1 MTRLNQ
7 WVAGLAAGAL
17 VASPFAAP
25 AFADPQPAP
34 SHAAITATID
44 DGSAPYCFDPPA
56 NPVKGAMWA
65 GSVNDTAAT
74 SKYVAKAADWLAQK
88 WQEDPTNYRQ
98 AGGIAD
104 GIIALVGSDAHP
116 DVVKEMTTALK
127 EAGPKYV
134 DKNPAG
140 LAKVIMTAEILGE
153 DPTYFLGKDT
163 GNLWIKLASYI
174 NDDTPGMQNRV
185 TMYWGPHL
193 ITIALTRANRP
204 VPTKILDKL
213 LSTQGTQ
220 GDDAGAFGYTKR
232 NHDGTKTFVGDPD
245 YTGIALSDL
254 TLLQRNPHLIPDGY
268 HTKIDTAA
276 NNATTW
282 AINTKTHDDGDYWET
297 YSAANSTGMLAS
309 ALAERGEDMKSVK
322 QWLIF
327 QQDLTKVGAWQAKR
341 NDPDPN
347 IMATDQAIMA
357 ITGHGYAS
365 TWSGKTPKNTPSCT
379 TTPTPKPQHT
389 LVKITVLGDS
399 YSAGNGTLVDGY
411 PADGSYRSPKNYG
424 SVLTGMLNQ
433 KSTDTTYQLDV
444 RAWSGAQIATGDHN
458 IISQADTMDPH
469 TGVILMT
476 AGGNDLNFADVADM
490 CLAERQ
496 KLGGCPGMVDTAR
509 KKLGATMANTTT
521 LLSHI
526 QKRLADP
533 AHTRVILIGYP
544 YLVPV
549 GYDDLF
555 ADVPATQVRAA
566 EDEFRARQA
575 ATIKAWNTSH
585 VLKVDYAPTTSLFN
599 THEPYPFVVRPQ
611 NKYRWING
619 LGETAGERG
628 DDGETHASLI
638 KPWNITKYSV
648 HFFHPNVIGHEQ
660 IAGMVHDVVLSP
672 RAATRSVG
680 AETGGGVPLDQL
692 GTVPGVRMRADVIGQ
707 NLVRAGEPLELDASS
722 SYTSTGHI
730 RRWQWDLDGD
740 GHYEIDSATPGITR
754 TLKQLGKYRAHLRIT
769 DDTDTSD
776 TLTFPIEVTRDGDGV
791 PDTRDNCPTI
801 ANQDQ
806 TDTNHNGVGD
816 ACDPNTTKA
825 PR

>member
-1 MTRLNQ
+1 MAVVGMCRRVVGPV
-7 WVAGLAAGAL
+7 VAAALMVGAVGAVPAQAAQASGPADYAAQASKAVDYINAHRVDLARAGVKWQLDGALAL
-17 VASPFAAP
+17 VASGRR
-25 AFADPQPAP
+25 D
-34 SHAAITATID
+34 TATRTTLNAIKD
-44 DGSAPYCFDPPA
+44 TIKAQGPSYCTPKNVGGCAKVTITLLALGEPTTYNGVDYAKPVVTAKDFNQYATNQALDMIALERLGKPIPQELLASVTKYATTQPKHMAGLVSTDGVMLTALSH
-56 NPVKGAMWA
+56 VKATPDRQRQ
-65 GSVNDTAAT
+65 VTA
-74 SKYVAKAADWLAQK
+74 AKAALVKRLDDDRQGDGWGWPDHGANVRATTRVAPGLYRAADAAHRAQAVAGQKWLAAQ
-88 WQEDPTNYRQ
+88 QRPDGSFPAYYSPMLATIQ
-98 AGGIAD
+98 AVPV
-104 GIIALVGSDAHP
+104 LR
-116 DVVKEMTTALK
+116 
-127 EAGPKYV
+127 
-134 DKNPAG
+134 G
-140 LAKVIMTAEILGE
+140 LQS
-153 DPTYFLGKDT
+153 FDT
-163 GNLWIKLASYI
+163 IGTHQPRKL
-174 NDDTPGMQNRV
+174 V
-185 TMYWGPHL
+185 TM
-193 ITIALTRANRP
+193 
-204 VPTKILDKL
+204 
-213 LSTQGTQ
+213 
-220 GDDAGAFGYTKR
+220 
-232 NHDGTKTFVGDPD
+232 
-245 YTGIALSDL
+245 
-254 TLLQRNPHLIPDGY
+254 
-268 HTKIDTAA
+268 
-276 NNATTW
+276 
-282 AINTKTHDDGDYWET
+282 
-297 YSAANSTGMLAS
+297 
-309 ALAERGEDMKSVK
+309 
-322 QWLIF
+322 
-327 QQDLTKVGAWQAKR
+327 
-341 NDPDPN
+341 
-347 IMATDQAIMA
+347 
-357 ITGHGYAS
+357 
-365 TWSGKTPKNTPSCT
+365 
-379 TTPTPKPQHT
+379 
-389 LVKITVLGDS
+389 TVLGDS

-433 KSTDTTYQLDV
+433 KNTDTTYQLDV
-444 RAWSGAQIATGDHN
+444 KAWSGAQIATGDHN

-469 TGVILMT
+469 TGVVLMT

-544 YLVPV
+544 YLVPA

-585 VLKVDYAPTTSLFN
+585 ALKVAYAPTTSLFN

-611 NKYRWING
+611 NKYRWINSI
-619 LGETAGERG
+619 LETAGERG
-628 DDGETHASLI
+628 DDGETHATVFTRQI
-638 KPWNITKYSV
+638 EDFDNYKAN
-648 HFFHPNVIGHEQ
+648 FFHPNVIGHEQ
-660 IAGMVHDVVLSP
+660 IARMVHDVVLSP

-680 AETGGGVPLDQL
+680 AETGRGAPLDQL

-722 SYTSTGHI
+722 SYTSIGRI

-754 TLKQLGKYRAHLRIT
+754 TLKQLGRYRAHLRIT
-769 DDTDTSD
+769 DTTGTSD

-801 ANQDQ
+801 ANPEQ

-816 ACDPNTTKA
+816 ACDPHTTKA